1 MKIAIVS
8 DRVYPF
14 FKGGGEK
21 RYWDIA
27 KELIKRGHEIHFYT
41 GQWHGMKKE
50 MKIEGIYLHG
60 VYKVKNFYVNGK
72 KSIKESLIYS
82 LKLFP
87 VLLKAD
93 FYVIDCEQMPLFSM
107 FPSKLASIIKSKKL
121 ILTWHEA
128 WGKEYWKKYLGKK
141 GILGYFVEK
150 IVVKLPHKIISISNH
165 TTKGLQEKL
174 NVPKENII
182 TIPNGIEFKD
192 IQKVKPSKE
201 KSDIIFAGRLLSHKN
216 VDLLIKSISIIKK
229 SNPRIKTIIIGD
241 GPEKENLVK
250 LVKELKLEKNV
261 KFTGF
266 LPEIEQMYNFFKSS
280 KVFAFPSEREG
291 FGIAVI
297 EALACGLPVVTI
309 NHINNASKDL
319 IEQGKNGFIA
329 EFNEKSIV
337 EKIIKAIKSSKSMK
351 QNCINS
357 AKPYEWDKLIDKF
370 EEVYGG

>member
-93 FYVIDCEQMPLFSM
+93 FDVIDCEQMPLFSM

-192 IQKVKPSKE
+192 IQK
-201 KSDIIFAGRLLSHKN
+201 
-216 VDLLIKSISIIKK
+216 

-241 GPEKENLVK
+241 GPEKDNLVK

-357 AKPYEWDKLIDKF
+357 AKPY
-370 EEVYGG
+370 